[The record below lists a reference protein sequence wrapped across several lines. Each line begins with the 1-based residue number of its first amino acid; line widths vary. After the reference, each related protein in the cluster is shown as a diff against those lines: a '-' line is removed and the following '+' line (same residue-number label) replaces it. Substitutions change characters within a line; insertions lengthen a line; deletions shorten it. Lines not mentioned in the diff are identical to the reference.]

1 MNSNIFTQVL
11 TLLRVKYSERYAN
24 NLFINQP
31 YRNTLYGIGL
41 LLDHYNIGNEC
52 LQLQDKRVLKSS
64 LTPIIIAYQGRFYI
78 ITSVDNKSILLL
90 DAGGEEIELNRSEFL
105 SQWDGIGLFIF
116 PNKNSIEPDSVSY
129 THLTLPT
136 T

>member
-52 LQLQDKRVLKSS
+52 LQLQDKGVLKSS

-116 PNKNSIEPDSVSY
+116 PNNLFVSPNNSSF
-129 THLTLPT
+129 
-136 T
+136 